1 MAEPSR
7 VRLRPMTQDE
17 YVAWREQSVRD
28 YAADIATSRDL
39 DPAAAAAQSAG
50 EFAQLLPDGLAS
62 PDMHLWTAVIDEG
75 AGDEVVGIG
84 WFELRQ
90 RASGVSAWIY
100 DISLDPARRG
110 QGLGRGL
117 LDALHDA
124 ARDLGAT
131 SMTLNVFGDNAT
143 AIRLYE
149 SSGYTVTAQQMK
161 RDL

>member
-1 MAEPSR
+1 MAER
-7 VRLRPMTQDE
+7 LRLRPMTEDE
-17 YVAWREQSVRD
+17 YVAWRELSVRD
-28 YAADIATSRDL
+28 YATAIATSRDL
-39 DPAAAAAQSAG
+39 DPASAAAQAAG
-50 EFAQLLPDGLAS
+50 EFAELLPDGPS
-62 PDMHLWTAVIDEG
+62 TPHMHLFSAVVDDEP
-75 AGDEVVGIG
+75 VGMG
-84 WFELRQ
+84 WVELRE

-131 SMTLNVFGDNAT
+131 SMALNVFGDNAA

>member
-1 MAEPSR
+1 MGDHGVELS
-7 VRLRPMTQDE
+7 LRPMSQEE
-17 YVAWREQSVRD
+17 YVVWRERSERE
-28 YAADIATSRDL
+28 YAVEIAASRDL
-39 DPAAAAAQSAG
+39 DPDAAVAASAG

-62 PDMHLWTAVIDEG
+62 PDMHLFTAVV
-75 AGDEVVGIG
+75 GDEPVGIG

-90 RASGVSAWIY
+90 RASGVSAWIF
-100 DISLDPARRG
+100 DIRLDEERRG
-110 QGLGRGL
+110 QGLGRRL

-124 ARDLGAT
+124 ARGLGAT

-149 SSGYTVTAQQMK
+149 SSGYTVTAQQMR

>member
-1 MAEPSR
+1 MAER
-7 VRLRPMTQDE
+7 LRLRPMTEDE
-17 YVAWREQSVRD
+17 YVAWRELSVRD
-28 YAADIATSRDL
+28 YATAIATSRDL
-39 DPAAAAAQSAG
+39 DPESAAAQAAG
-50 EFAQLLPDGLAS
+50 EFAELLPDGAS
-62 PDMHLWTAVIDEG
+62 TPHMHLFSAVVDDEP
-75 AGDEVVGIG
+75 VGMG
-84 WFELRQ
+84 WVELRE

-131 SMTLNVFGDNAT
+131 SMALNVFGDNAA

>member
-1 MAEPSR
+1 MGER
-7 VRLRPMTQDE
+7 LQLRPMTEEE
-17 YVAWREQSVRD
+17 YVVWRERSVRE
-28 YAADIATSRDL
+28 YAEDIATSRDL

-50 EFAQLLPDGLAS
+50 EFAELLPDGLAS
-62 PDMHLWTAVIDEG
+62 RDMHLWTAVV
-75 AGDEVVGIG
+75 GDDAVGIG

-100 DISLDPARRG
+100 DIAVDTGHRG
-110 QGLGRGL
+110 QGLGREL

-124 ARDLGAT
+124 ARELGAT
-131 SMTLNVFGDNAT
+131 SMTLNVFGNNAA

-149 SSGYTVTAQQMK
+149 TSGYTVTAQQMR

>member
-1 MAEPSR
+1 MGER
-7 VRLRPMTQDE
+7 VRLRPMTEEE
-17 YVAWREQSVRD
+17 YVVWRERSERE
-28 YAADIATSRDL
+28 YAKEIATSRDL
-39 DPAAAAAQSAG
+39 DDASAVAQSAG

-62 PDMHLWTAVIDEG
+62 KDMHLFTATV
-75 AGDEVVGIG
+75 GDEAVGIG

-100 DISLDPARRG
+100 DIRVDGARRG

-124 ARDLGAT
+124 ARGLGAT
-131 SMTLNVFGDNAT
+131 SMTLNVFGDNPT

-149 SSGYTVTAQQMK
+149 TSGYSVTAQQMK
-161 RDL
+161 REL

>member
-1 MAEPSR
+1 MGEQ
-7 VRLRPMTQDE
+7 VRLRPMTEEE
-17 YVAWREQSVRD
+17 YVVWREQSVRD
-28 YAADIATSRDL
+28 YAVDIAKSRDL
-39 DPAAAAAQSAG
+39 EPAAAVAQSAG
-50 EFAQLLPDGLAS
+50 EFAELLPDGLAS
-62 PDMHLWTAVIDEG
+62 KDMHLFTAVVDDEP
-75 AGDEVVGIG
+75 VGMG

-100 DISLDPARRG
+100 DISVDPDRRG

-124 ARDLGAT
+124 ARRVGAT

-149 SSGYTVTAQQMK
+149 SSGYAVTSQQM
-161 RDL
+161 RREL

>member
-1 MAEPSR
+1 MGER
-7 VRLRPMTQDE
+7 VRLRPMTEEE
-17 YVAWREQSVRD
+17 YVVWREQSVRD
-28 YAADIATSRDL
+28 YAVDIAKSRDL
-39 DPAAAAAQSAG
+39 EPAAAVAQSAG
-50 EFAQLLPDGLAS
+50 EFAELLPDGLAS
-62 PDMHLWTAVIDEG
+62 KDMHLFTAVVDDEP
-75 AGDEVVGIG
+75 VGMG

-100 DISLDPARRG
+100 DISVDPDRRG

-124 ARDLGAT
+124 ARRVGAT

-149 SSGYTVTAQQMK
+149 SSGYAVTSQQM
-161 RDL
+161 RREL

>member
-39 DPAAAAAQSAG
+39 EPAAAEAQSAG

-62 PDMHLWTAVIDEG
+62 PGMHLWTAVVDEG
-75 AGDEVVGIG
+75 AGDEAVGIG

-90 RASGVSAWIY
+90 RASGVSAGSTTSASTPPGGVRGWGE
-100 DISLDPARRG
+100 DSSTPCTTLPATWAPPR
-110 QGLGRGL
+110 
-117 LDALHDA
+117 
-124 ARDLGAT
+124 
-131 SMTLNVFGDNAT
+131 
-143 AIRLYE
+143 
-149 SSGYTVTAQQMK
+149 
-161 RDL
+161 

>member
-1 MAEPSR
+1 MAEP
-7 VRLRPMTQDE
+7 VRLRPMTEEE
-17 YVAWREQSVRD
+17 YVVWRERSERE
-28 YAADIATSRDL
+28 YAKEIATSRDL
-39 DPAAAAAQSAG
+39 DDAAAVAQSAG

-62 PDMHLWTAVIDEG
+62 KDMHLFTATVVTT
-75 AGDEVVGIG
+75 AVGIG

-100 DISLDPARRG
+100 DIRVDGARRG

-124 ARDLGAT
+124 ARELGAT
-131 SMTLNVFGDNAT
+131 SMTLNVFGDNPT

-149 SSGYTVTAQQMK
+149 TSGYTVTAQQMK
-161 RDL
+161 REL